1 MKTHEHPVTIHGQT
15 PVLQAF
21 SLRVLSLLL
30 LAVLLPVS
38 GLMAQ
43 WEPVRY
49 EMEMEIRYEENELVA
64 GCMLTVRNT
73 SGRPLDSLPLR
84 LYKLLQV
91 TQVLDQNGQALPFS
105 QEVTSIEGVPPWQV
119 NVVRITLPEAVKP
132 GEQTLVNISYAGTLA
147 GYSEI
152 LGYVKDHIDESF
164 TIIREDAMAYPG
176 VGEPTLGAI
185 RSAMFQAYDYR
196 VTLRVPKH
204 LVAANGGN
212 LAEKTTANGL
222 TAYTYENIKPAWRMD
237 FAVAPYRIMDS
248 DGFRIFYFPS
258 DEEGAESVMV
268 SALSALEQYT
278 SWFGPLKGFEK
289 FSLIQIPEG
298 YGSQADVTSIL
309 QTADAFR
316 PEQSAKTALYHE
328 LAHLWHPRENET
340 YSCRW
345 NEGHATFMQ
354 YLVAERMDGGVGLV
368 HRASSA
374 SAARFARNCEPG
386 SACAETPLIEY
397 GEKRMT
403 DHSYTKGMVLF
414 HVLYELAGEEA
425 FMSLFKENY
434 RRHAVSGQ
442 TTEDLIA
449 LILEIP
455 HPAMPRFVQE
465 WFYGLESNDY
475 LFAGKSVDEIVGMYK
490 VAD

>member
-1 MKTHEHPVTIHGQT
+1 MKPHAHTH
-15 PVLQAF
+15 VLHAT
-21 SLRVLSLLL
+21 SLRGCALLILVLM
-30 LAVLLPVS
+30 LPVV

-43 WEPVRY
+43 WEPIRY

-64 GCMLTVRNT
+64 ACMLTVRNT

-91 TQVLDQNGQALPFS
+91 TEVLDHNGQALPFS
-105 QEVTSIEGVPPWQV
+105 QEVTSIEEVPPWQV
-119 NVVRITLPEAVKP
+119 NAIRITLPEAVLP
-132 GEQTLVNISYAGTLA
+132 GELALVNISYAGTLA
-147 GYSEI
+147 GYAEI
-152 LGYVKDHIDESF
+152 MGYVKDRIDPSF
-164 TIIREDAMAYPG
+164 TIIREDAIAYPA
-176 VGEPTLGAI
+176 VGEPNLESLMGV
-185 RSAMFQAYDYR
+185 MFHAYDYR
-196 VTLRVPKH
+196 VTLRVPGD
-204 LVAANGGN
+204 LVVANGGN
-212 LAEKTTANGL
+212 LVEKTTENGS

-237 FAVAPYRIMDS
+237 FAVAPYRIMDNE
-248 DGFRIFYFPS
+248 GFRIFYFPA
-258 DEEGAESVMV
+258 DEEGAESVMA

-328 LAHLWHPRENET
+328 LAHLWHPREKET
-340 YSCRW
+340 FSCRW
-345 NEGHATFMQ
+345 NEGHATFLQ
-354 YLVAERMDGGVGLV
+354 YLVAEKIDGGVGLIS
-368 HRASSA
+368 RASRS
-374 SAARFARNCEPG
+374 SAARFTRDCEPG
-386 SACAETPLIEY
+386 SACAEIPFIEY

-414 HVLYELAGEEA
+414 HVLYELIGEEA
-425 FMSLFKENY
+425 FMALFRENY
-434 RRHAVSGQ
+434 RRHAGSGQ

-465 WFYGLESNDY
+465 WFYGPASNDY
-475 LFAGKSVDEIVGMYK
+475 LFAGKSVDEIVEMYK
-490 VAD
+490 AGD